1 MGRKETSDPVAV
13 SGETVPMSLPKRIL
27 IVDDDPDVH
36 RLLTAALETP
46 DRRIE
51 SVYDGLTGLERLETA
66 PYDLV
71 MTDVN
76 MPGLDGMALLE
87 RIQKVRPDTKVV
99 VMTVANTPENIVHA
113 IRERAFAY
121 FSKPFTLDEVSAMVE
136 RALNGATSEDDI
148 QVLSAS
154 PNWLGL
160 RLRCKMETAD
170 RILQFFR
177 ELGTGFSPIEQENIA
192 TAFREIVL
200 NAIEHGAGSDPN
212 KKIVVTYVRSARA
225 VFYYVRDPGK
235 GFSFGNLDHAAVSN
249 PEESPFE
256 HSEVR
261 ARLGLRPGGFG
272 ILMTRQL
279 VDETIYNEKGNEV
292 LLIKYL

>member
-1 MGRKETSDPVAV
+1 
-13 SGETVPMSLPKRIL
+13 MSLPKRIL

-36 RLLTAALETP
+36 RLLEAALGSP

-51 SVYDGLTGLERLETA
+51 SAYDGLAGLERLQAA

-87 RIQKVRPDTKVV
+87 RIHKLRPGTKVV
-99 VMTVANTPENIVHA
+99 VMTVANTPEIIVAA

-121 FSKPFTLDEVSAMVE
+121 FSKPFTLDEVGVMVE
-136 RALNGATSEDDI
+136 RALNGVTSEDDI
-148 QVLSAS
+148 EVLSAR
-154 PNWLGL
+154 PQWLGV

-177 ELGTGFSPIEQENIA
+177 EMGTAFPPAEQENVA
-192 TAFREIVL
+192 MAFREILL

-212 KKIVVTYVRSARA
+212 KKVFITYVRTARA
-225 VFYYVRDPGK
+225 VLYYVRDPGQ
-235 GFSFGNLDHAAVSN
+235 GFSFEKLEHAAVSN
-249 PEESPFE
+249 PEEAPFE
-256 HSEVR
+256 HSTVR
-261 ARLGLRPGGFG
+261 ERLGLRPGGFG
-272 ILMTRQL
+272 ILMTRQM
-279 VDETIYNEKGNEV
+279 VDEMIYNEKGNEV